1 MVQFG
6 HFLLNFFNQT
16 NVFSSKLKLWI
27 RMVYFVNVIVRLF
40 HSEKFNEKYQNVSI
54 FKNQDQI
61 ETKKLENQFDIFER
75 KNRPQK

>member
-1 MVQFG
+1 
-6 HFLLNFFNQT
+6 
-16 NVFSSKLKLWI
+16 
-27 RMVYFVNVIVRLF
+27 MVYFVNVIVRLF